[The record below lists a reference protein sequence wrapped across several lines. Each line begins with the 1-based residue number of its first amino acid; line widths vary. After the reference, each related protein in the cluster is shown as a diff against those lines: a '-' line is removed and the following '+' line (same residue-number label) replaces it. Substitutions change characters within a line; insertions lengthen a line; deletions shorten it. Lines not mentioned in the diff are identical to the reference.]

1 MNTKRHRKKP
11 LSEINVVPYIDVMLV
26 LLVIFMITAPMLS
39 QGIEV
44 KLPQTESSTLS
55 TPQEPIIVSVDATG
69 NIFLNVSETPHT
81 PLNITI
87 LINKVAAQL
96 ALAKQKGE
104 KRPVFV
110 KGDGEVHYREVVKVM
125 SLLQKAGAEEVGL
138 MTEPQANPS
147 IHPIHQ

>member
-1 MNTKRHRKKP
+1 MKSKRYRKRP

-44 KLPQTESSTLS
+44 KLPQTESSSLS
-55 TPQEPIIVSVDATG
+55 APQEPIIVSLDAQG
-69 NIFLNVSETPHT
+69 NTFLNVSETPHN
-81 PLNITI
+81 PLDAAT
-87 LINKVAAQL
+87 LMNKVAAQL
-96 ALAKQKGE
+96 ELAKQKGE

-110 KGDGEVHYREVVKVM
+110 KGDGSVNYGEVVKVM

-138 MTEPQANPS
+138 MTEPQATP
-147 IHPIHQ
+147 

>member
-1 MNTKRHRKKP
+1 MKNKKHRKRQ

-44 KLPQTESSTLS
+44 KLPQTESSSLS
-55 TPQEPIIVSVDATG
+55 APQEPIIVSVDARG
-69 NIFLNVSETPHT
+69 NTFLNVSDTPHS
-81 PLNITI
+81 PLDTTTLVNS
-87 LINKVAAQL
+87 VAAQL
-96 ALAKQKGE
+96 ELAKQKGE

-110 KGDGEVHYREVVKVM
+110 KGDNDVNYGEVVKVM

-138 MTEPQANPS
+138 MTEPRPAQ
-147 IHPIHQ
+147 